1 MGRMVILLLEHWSA
15 ERFGGKRHGHGIYT
29 KKNKWKF
36 EGEYK
41 DDERNGDGKKIWS
54 NGNTFVGTLV
64 GGKMHGHGIYT
75 KPNGYKF
82 EGEYKDGERNG
93 DGKIIWSDGD
103 TFVGTWDSSGKTF
116 VGTFIGGK
124 RHGHGIYTKK
134 NKWKFEGEYK
144 DDERNG
150 DGKII

>member
-1 MGRMVILLLEHWSA
+1 MDMESTQRRI
-15 ERFGGKRHGHGIYT
+15 
-29 KKNKWKF
+29 
-36 EGEYK
+36 
-41 DDERNGDGKKIWS
+41 
-54 NGNTFVGTLV
+54 NGNLKENT
-64 GGKMHGHGIYT
+64 KMIT
-75 KPNGYKF
+75 TPNGYKF

-103 TFVGTWDSSGKTF
+103 TFVGTWVSNGNTF
-116 VGTFIGGK
+116 VGTLVGGK
-124 RHGHGIYTKK
+124 MHGHGIYTKK